1 MASKKKV
8 TIEIDVEVL
17 EKLIEATE
25 ALSELAVALQTGSD
39 DAAARALGK
48 KKSAKKRAKK

>member
-8 TIEIDVEVL
+8 TIEIDAEVL
-17 EKLIEATE
+17 ERLIEATE